1 MEVQRESNPL
11 LESLTTFFEEKSFGL
26 FVSFVLI
33 PVMLLAALWLPPV
46 SAGERVLYA
55 GYDQIPTAGGS
66 VNDPDG
72 TQLTFLAD
80 GMEEPIRAKM
90 ESAPRVEFL
99 AGTIS
104 EDLRAAASAIPSQ
117 LAIKSPVYQ
126 VNVRGQ
132 EPARVSAVVPI
143 PNDSEPYETLDLYEW
158 DGEKWVWMPHKLYAT
173 DHELESRLGYVPN
186 TFAVFQAQRTAPAL
200 GIEVPES
207 MDVVRQASVAPAEV
221 SPRLYIMNGDGTIG
235 QMHEEPEGLRESGAV
250 IVPVLHNQQ
259 ANGVVR
265 NDLTDNMLIQEDV
278 WRSHIEQVTAM
289 VVERNYAGI
298 EIDYRQVDPAL
309 STEFSAFVTT
319 LADRLHER
327 GKLLVVRVP
336 MPQRIAED
344 RFDTGAYD
352 LSVIG
357 RAADQVRLTAPIRRD
372 AWRPEGDVDALLMWV
387 TGHVNRYKVELVLP
401 AASYDLAGDTPQPL
415 SYGDVLSALGDVR
428 IDAPDSTAQP
438 GEQVRLILDSLQAGE
453 TSFDPDTQIYQL
465 SYTSEDGTRHRVQL
479 ENAMSFA
486 KKLRLIDAY
495 NIAGVTVADVAYADP
510 RIWNALADYQSGET
524 RLAEMD
530 NRFSLIWKIQNENG
544 EQIVNEARP
553 VEEGGEYVFTPE
565 DTGTYR
571 IAVAVS
577 DDGGATTYGSSGEQS
592 LIVPTYTPTPEPTA
606 TPEPTETPEPTA
618 TPQPT
623 QEQSASQQT
632 ASQESEPAQE
642 TQQQSSSPPSAPP
655 PSTAAGSGLKYGI
668 QAHLIHRDKNQAM
681 RLIQGLGFNWVKQ
694 QIEWYVFEPSP
705 GQISWGEMDAII
717 DAANAHGI
725 KVLFSI
731 VKSPDWAR
739 PPGFDGSV
747 EGPPQDPNTYANFVK
762 NVAARYCGNGLGAIE
777 VWNEQNLHYEWG
789 NQPLNPADYM
799 NLMRP
804 AYAAI
809 KEACPQMVVVS
820 GALTPAGNVAGRAV
834 DDFDYLQGMYNH
846 GLAQYSDAI
855 GAHPSG
861 YNCPA
866 DADWRTVTDPN
877 ASFTGPFTNR
887 HHSWC
892 FRGTMEGYRN
902 IMVRNG
908 DASKAIWPTEF
919 GWAVGPAVN
928 QTYGYANDNTP
939 AEQAEWTVQA
949 YQMAKNW
956 GWVGGMFLWNLNFKM
971 VAPGSETAQWGI
983 VTADGKP
990 TQTYSAL
997 ANMPK

>member
-1 MEVQRESNPL
+1 MEIQREPNTL
-11 LESLTTFFEEKSFGL
+11 LESLTAFFEERRFGL
-26 FVSFVLI
+26 FVSIVLI

-72 TQLTFLAD
+72 TQVTFLAD
-80 GMEEPIRAKM
+80 GMREPIRAKM
-90 ESAPRVEFL
+90 DSAPRVEFL
-99 AGTIS
+99 AGNVP
-104 EDLRAAASAIPSQ
+104 DNLRSAASAMPSQ

-126 VNVRGQ
+126 VSVRGQ
-132 EPARVSAVVPI
+132 EPAQVGAAVPI
-143 PNDSEPYETLDLYEW
+143 PNDSQPYETLDLYEW
-158 DGEKWVWMPHKLYAT
+158 NGEKWVWMSHKLYAEDNELDARL
-173 DHELESRLGYVPN
+173 DHIPN
-186 TFAVFQAQRTAPAL
+186 SFAVFQAQRTAPAL
-200 GIEVPES
+200 GVEVSES
-207 MDVVRQASVAPAEV
+207 MDVVRQAGVAPAEV

-235 QMHEEPEGLRESGAV
+235 QMQEEPEGLRESGAV

-278 WRSHIEQVTAM
+278 WRSHVEQITAM

-298 EIDYRQVDPAL
+298 EIDYRKVDPAL
-309 STEFSAFVTT
+309 SVEFSTFVTR
-319 LADRLHER
+319 LADALHER

-336 MPQRIAED
+336 TPQRIAED
-344 RFDTGAYD
+344 RFDSGAYD
-352 LSVIG
+352 LSAIG
-357 RAADQVRLTAPIRRD
+357 RAADQIRLTAPIRRE
-372 AWRPEGDVDALLMWV
+372 AWQSEGDVDALLTWA
-387 TGHVNRYKVELVLP
+387 TGHVNRYKLELVVP
-401 AASYDLAGDTPQPL
+401 AASYDLAGETPQPV

-428 IDAPDSTAQP
+428 IDAPDATARP
-438 GEQVRLILDSLQAGE
+438 GEQVRLILDSLQMEG

-465 SYTSEDGTRHRVQL
+465 SYTSEGGTQHRVQL
-479 ENAMSFA
+479 ENATSFA
-486 KKLRLIDAY
+486 RKLSIIDKY
-495 NIAGVTVADVAYADP
+495 NVAGVTVADASHADP

-524 RLAEMD
+524 NLAETN
-530 NRFSLIWKIQNENG
+530 NRFALIWKIQNENG

-577 DDGGATTYGSSGEQS
+577 DDGGATTYGSSGEQA
-592 LIVPTYTPTPEPTA
+592 LVVPTNTPTPQPTSTPEPTA
-606 TPEPTETPEPTA
+606 TPEPTSTS
-618 TPQPT
+618 QPA
-623 QEQSASQQT
+623 QQQSSSQQ
-632 ASQESEPAQE
+632 SQPAQQ
-642 TQQQSSSPPSAPP
+642 TQQQSSPPPSAPP
-655 PSTAAGSGLKYGI
+655 PSTASGSGLKYGI
-668 QAHLIHRDKNQAM
+668 QAHLIHQDKNRAM
-681 RLIQGLGFNWVKQ
+681 RLIQGLGFGWVKQ

-731 VKSPDWAR
+731 VKSPAWAR
-739 PPGFDGSV
+739 PPGFDDSV

-762 NVAARYCGNGLGAIE
+762 NVAARYCGKGLGAIE

-799 NLMRP
+799 NLLRP
-804 AYAAI
+804 AYTAI
-809 KEACPQMVVVS
+809 KQACPQMVVVS
-820 GALTPAGNVAGRAV
+820 GALTPAGNVAGRAI
-834 DDFDYLQGMYNH
+834 DDYDYLQGMYNS
-846 GLAQYSDAI
+846 GLSQYSDAI

-866 DADWRTVTDPN
+866 QGDWRTVTDPN

-902 IMVRNG
+902 IAVRNG
-908 DASKAIWPTEF
+908 DGGKAIWPTEF

-928 QTYGYANDNTP
+928 QDYGYANDNTR
-939 AEQAEWTVQA
+939 AEQAAWTVQA

-971 VAPGSETAQWGI
+971 IAPGSETAQWGI
-983 VTADGKP
+983 VTPGGQP